1 MTLRSRLRSAQPA
14 HPVLR
19 LHRLRIRR
27 RLLLLAALI
36 AVAGCTP
43 SAEQNVLAYL
53 LAQRLGTL
61 ASDPP
66 PGGPAGAL
74 SGVVL
79 HGEQPIHGASV
90 VVAGRYGTPHAAQT
104 GPDGRYRIEGVPPG
118 QYTPAAIAP
127 GYREAVPR
135 DLFGIPRLVTIE
147 AGRTAQAP
155 PIELAPHI
163 AQPLPAPLAEQV
175 NLTRT
180 GIDVVSAPFP
190 IGAAAQVERFAFTY
204 AGATVDTLRLYL
216 PLDGPPNERLP
227 MLFLVYPSHSDNW
240 EPVSVAF
247 AAEGYAVVAVSP
259 ITERG
264 MDIDA
269 HAQDSR
275 IAFALA
281 QNGDLDPRIAPG
293 LAVALGGSFS
303 SPILHRFLRDE
314 REGVAAWITLG
325 GISDAFSATADFYA
339 KRLEVPPQYS
349 LAIPALGLPN
359 LYPLPFLR
367 YSPVYAAAELPPTM
381 VIHTAADR
389 ITPIDQA
396 FRLERALIEAG
407 VPVEVFYY
415 EDVSHYLQIGA
426 DLTDTG
432 AEMYYRILDF
442 IAQYLT
448 SPHAAAVV
456 DYR

>member
-1 MTLRSRLRSAQPA
+1 MTLRARLRSAQPA

-27 RLLLLAALI
+27 LLLLVAALI

-61 ASDPP
+61 AVDPP

-74 SGVVL
+74 TGVVL
-79 HGEQPIHGASV
+79 HGDQPIPGASV
-90 VVAGRYGTPHAAQT
+90 VVAGRYGTPHTALT

-127 GYREAVPR
+127 GYTEAVPH
-135 DLFGIPRLVTIE
+135 DPLGIPRLVTIE
-147 AGRTAQAP
+147 AGRTTQAP
-155 PIELAPHI
+155 PIQLARHTP
-163 AQPLPAPLAEQV
+163 QPLPAPLAEQV
-175 NLTRT
+175 NLTHT
-180 GIDVVSAPFP
+180 SAAAVSAPFP
-190 IGAAAQVERFAFTY
+190 AGAAAQVERFAFTY
-204 AGATVDTLRLYL
+204 AGATVDSLRLYL
-216 PLDGPPNERLP
+216 PLDGPPNDRLP
-227 MLFLVYPSHSDNW
+227 MLFLVYPSHSDGW
-240 EPVSVAF
+240 EPVSIAF

-259 ITERG
+259 IAARG

-275 IAFALA
+275 VAFALA
-281 QNGDLDPRIAPG
+281 QNGDLSPRIAPG
-293 LAVALGGSFS
+293 PAVALGGSFS

-314 REGVAAWITLG
+314 RQHVVAWITLG
-325 GISDAFSATADFYA
+325 GISDAYAATADFYA
-339 KRLEVPPQYS
+339 KRLEVPPEYA

-396 FRLERALIEAG
+396 FRLERALIDAG
-407 VPVEVFYY
+407 VPVEIFYY

-426 DLTDTG
+426 DLTDAG
-432 AEMYYRILDF
+432 AEMYYRILAF

-456 DYR
+456 D